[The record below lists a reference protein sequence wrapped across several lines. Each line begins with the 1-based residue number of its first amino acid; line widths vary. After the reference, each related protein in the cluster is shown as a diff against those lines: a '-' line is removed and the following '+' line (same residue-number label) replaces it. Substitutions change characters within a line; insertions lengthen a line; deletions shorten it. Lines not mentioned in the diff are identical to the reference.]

1 MENIEV
7 RGQPNFFGLVPFFVF
22 IIMYLGTG
30 IYLGVIGVEMA
41 FYQLPASVAMFFSS
55 IVCFLAFKGKFS
67 DKIHIFI
74 QGAAQY
80 DIILM
85 CLIFMLSGAFSFLCK
100 EIGCVETVANLG
112 IKYIHPNW
120 IVSGI
125 FFITCFLSFSAG
137 TSVGSIVAIAPIAFN
152 IAVKSNINPNL
163 IAASVM
169 CGAMFGDN
177 LSLIS
182 DTTIVS
188 SRTQGSSIL
197 DVFISSSFYAFPSAI
212 LTFFSFFFL
221 SENLL
226 NTTSLLHESSIDLVK
241 TVPYL
246 IIIFFSLAG
255 MNVFLVLF
263 WGIFFICLI
272 SVFYG
277 NLDLLD
283 VMKNINKGFLNMA
296 DLIFLSIL
304 TGGVSFTV
312 IHNGGFKWL
321 FIKLKSLI
329 RGKSSAEFS
338 IGVFVSIVDVFLANN
353 TIAILICGKVAKK
366 IAFENNISFQ
376 RSASILDM
384 FSCIFQ
390 GIIPYGAQMI
400 ILVGFSNGLVS
411 PISVLPFLVY
421 FGFLLFFVI
430 LSILGIDIKKVFL
443 YFLKK

>member
-1 MENIEV
+1 MENVEAKI
-7 RGQPNFFGLVPFFVF
+7 QSNFFGLIPFFVF
-22 IIMYLGTG
+22 IIIYLGTG
-30 IYLGVIGVEMA
+30 IYLEFLGIEMA
-41 FYQLPASVAMFFSS
+41 FYQLPASVAMFFASV
-55 IVCFLAFKGKFS
+55 VCFLAFKGKFS
-67 DKIHIFI
+67 EKIHIFVK
-74 QGAAQY
+74 GAAQH

-85 CLIFMLSGAFSFLCK
+85 CLIFMLSGAFSALCK

-112 IKYIHPNW
+112 IKYINTNW

-125 FFITCFLSFSAG
+125 FFITCLISFSAG
-137 TSVGSIVAIAPIAFN
+137 TSVGAIVAIAPIAFN
-152 IAVKSNINPNL
+152 IAVKSDINPNL

-221 SENLL
+221 SGNLL
-226 NTTSLLHESSIDLVK
+226 NATNLLNEDSIDLVK

-246 IIIFFSLAG
+246 IIIFFSLIG

-263 WGIFFICLI
+263 LGIFSICLI
-272 SVFYG
+272 SVLYS
-277 NLDLLD
+277 NLYFLD
-283 VMKNINKGFLNMA
+283 VMKNINQGFLNMA

-304 TGGVSFTV
+304 TGGVSLTV

-321 FIKLKSLI
+321 LIKLKSLI

-353 TIAILICGKVAKK
+353 TISILICGKVAKR
-366 IAFENNISFQ
+366 IAFENNISFR

-421 FGFLLFFVI
+421 FGFLLAFVL
-430 LSILGIDIKKVFL
+430 LSIFGIDIKKVFL